1 MKLSNKTYDLLKWIA
16 IVLIPAVQILI
27 LHLGDIWSF
36 ANYVQ
41 IAKTIAEIGVFLAAI
56 LGVSSYT
63 YYKKI
68 GETEAVE
75 VEEDADPEQEA

>member
-1 MKLSNKTYDLLKWIA
+1 MKLSNKVYDYLKWFA
-16 IVLIPAVQILI
+16 LVFIPAFQILI

-36 ANYVQ
+36 AHYVE
-41 IAKTIAEIGVFLAAI
+41 IAKTIAEVGIFLAAI

-75 VEEDADPEQEA
+75 VEEDADPEREA